1 MKNTLKE
8 KRIIGA
14 KSLSDIF
21 TWIYVAYAV
30 HQNMRSHTGGAISM
44 GHGILHGKYSK
55 QKINVKSSTEGELV
69 GVAEYIP
76 YNLWLLLFLEAQG
89 YGIVKNLV
97 YQDNHSAMRMEIN
110 GKHLCTG
117 NSRNINLRYF
127 FINDRVDSGDVKIQY
142 CPTLM
147 MIADYFTKPLMGD
160 RFREF
165 RRIIMGHKPI
175 SEIDTRYLQPI
186 KERVEI

>member
-1 MKNTLKE
+1 
-8 KRIIGA
+8 
-14 KSLSDIF
+14 
-21 TWIYVAYAV
+21 
-30 HQNMRSHTGGAISM
+30 MRY
-44 GHGILHGKYSK
+44 GILHGKSSK
-55 QKINVKSSTEGELV
+55 QKINVKSSTEGKLV

-97 YQDNHSAMRMEIN
+97 YQDNHSSMRMEIN
-110 GKHLCTG
+110 GRNLCNG
-117 NSRNINLRYF
+117 NSRHINVRYF
-127 FINDRVDSGDVKIQY
+127 FIKYRVDSGDVKIEY
-142 CPTLM
+142 CPTSM

-160 RFREF
+160 LFCEF

-175 SEIDTRYLQPI
+175 SEMDTRYLQPI